1 MAIVP
6 DLAGANYNVSNA
18 GRNVDRPL
26 STVNRFLSATPYAV
40 TTPGYTGEVV
50 QDAST
55 GQLWV
60 ASNLTNTGWLAITKV
75 M

>member
-6 DLAGANYNVSNA
+6 DLSGYSFRDARSQ
-18 GRNVDRPL
+18 DKPL
-26 STVNRFLSATPYAV
+26 STPNRFLSSSPYGV

-50 QDAST
+50 QDSST
-55 GQLWV
+55 GQLWL

-75 M
+75 I